1 MAEQRSRFVGIYEHG
16 VDDKGRMVLPSR
28 VRGQLGETGMLGMLD
43 GCLGIWTLDGFDTVA
58 DQLDTRVASGEAP
71 MNAFRTFMAYAAE
84 ISPDAQGRIVI
95 PQRLRDYAGIGGEVV
110 INGRRD
116 RAEIW
121 DKSAWDANAPQGD
134 VDLAQTVRDLRL

>member
-43 GCLGIWTLDGFDTVA
+43 ECLGIWSLEGFDDLA
-58 DQLDTRVASGEAP
+58 AQLHARVDSGEAP
-71 MNAFRTFMAYAAE
+71 MNAFRTFMAYA
-84 ISPDAQGRIVI
+84 IDITPDAQGRIVI

-110 INGRRD
+110 ISGRLD

-121 DKSAWDANAPQGD
+121 DKAAWDAKTPQGD